1 MIGNLL
7 KRLKYLVFI
16 TNSSTFVKSVE
27 RLNKLML
34 SKMKQYTTHEQTAK
48 LIELEFEK
56 PKGWSVEGISSWF
69 VMYKHKDNDE
79 DFNYSIGELIE
90 ILKPIKNLKISV
102 YNSYN
107 DLEDLIVKR
116 LVNNEWE
123 ILFGAVGEDLIDLLF
138 SAIVKLKEDEV
149 I

>member
-1 MIGNLL
+1 
-7 KRLKYLVFI
+7 
-16 TNSSTFVKSVE
+16 
-27 RLNKLML
+27 
-34 SKMKQYTTHEQTAK
+34 MKQYLSPEQTAK
-48 LIELEFEK
+48 LIELGFDR
-56 PKGWSVEGISSWF
+56 PKNRVIKQLLDRSTDSWITIGEEG
-69 VMYKHKDNDE
+69 D
-79 DFNYSIGELIE
+79 YSIGELIE

-116 LVNNEWE
+116 LLNNEWE

>member
-1 MIGNLL
+1 
-7 KRLKYLVFI
+7 
-16 TNSSTFVKSVE
+16 
-27 RLNKLML
+27 
-34 SKMKQYTTHEQTAK
+34 MKQYLSPEQTTK
-48 LIELEFEK
+48 LIELGFEK
-56 PKGWSVEGISSWF
+56 PKGWSAEGISSWF

-79 DFNYSIGELIE
+79 DFNYSLGELIE

>member
-1 MIGNLL
+1 M
-7 KRLKYLVFI
+7 R
-16 TNSSTFVKSVE
+16 
-27 RLNKLML
+27 
-34 SKMKQYTTHEQTAK
+34 QTTLPEQTAK
-48 LIELEFEK
+48 LIELGFDR
-56 PKGWSVEGISSWF
+56 PKNRVIKQLLDRSTDSWIMIGEEG
-69 VMYKHKDNDE
+69 D
-79 DFNYSIGELIE
+79 YSIGELIE

-107 DLEDLIVKR
+107 DLEDLIIKR

-138 SAIVKLKEDEV
+138 SAIVKLKEDGV